1 MNFRIGKNLC
11 LKDENSNI
19 IKFAQDLNGER
30 AIEIVDKVYTVSEL
44 CKLFGFDSVE
54 EDFKKLLN
62 KKRKY
67 ILCGTIHNVEVSDN
81 KVSIILQRSCE
92 DLVVFKTY
100 WDKYPILEYQLIVT
114 TDSDEEAYKI
124 RDILEKIG
132 GNKND

>member
-1 MNFRIGKNLC
+1 MNFRIGRNLC
-11 LKDENSNI
+11 LRDENLNI

-44 CKLFGFDSVE
+44 SKLFGFDSIE

-62 KKRKY
+62 KKRRH
-67 ILCGTIHNVEVSDN
+67 ILCGTIYNVEVSDN

-124 RDILEKIG
+124 RDVLEG
-132 GNKND
+132 VNKK

>member
-1 MNFRIGKNLC
+1 MNFRIGRNLC

-44 CKLFGFDSVE
+44 CKLFGFDSIE

-62 KKRKY
+62 KKRRH
-67 ILCGTIHNVEVSDN
+67 ILCGTIYNVEVSDN
-81 KVSIILQRSCE
+81 KVSVMLQRSCE

-100 WDKYPILEYQLIVT
+100 WDKYPTLEYQLIVT
-114 TDSDEEAYKI
+114 ADSDEESYKI
-124 RDILEKIG
+124 RDVLEG
-132 GNKND
+132 VNKK

>member
-1 MNFRIGKNLC
+1 MNFRIGRNLC
-11 LKDENSNI
+11 LKDENSNTV
-19 IKFAQDLNGER
+19 KFAQDLNGER

-44 CKLFGFDSVE
+44 CKLFGFDSIE

-62 KKRKY
+62 KKRHY

-100 WDKYPILEYQLIVT
+100 WDKYPTLEYQLIVT
-114 TDSDEEAYKI
+114 ADSDEEAYKI
-124 RDILEKIG
+124 RDVLEG
-132 GNKND
+132 VNKK

>member
-11 LKDENSNI
+11 LRDENSNI
-19 IKFAQDLNGER
+19 IKFTQDLNGER
-30 AIEIVDKVYTVSEL
+30 AIEIVDKIYTVSEL
-44 CKLFGFDSVE
+44 CKLFGFDSIE

-62 KKRKY
+62 KKRRH

-114 TDSDEEAYKI
+114 TDSDEEAYNI
-124 RDILEKIG
+124 RDILEKMEES
-132 GNKND
+132 K